1 VIVELDKAEFEK
13 GKPARALYDRIL
25 EFLAVNRGEAY
36 TEGDIGKEMMQ
47 AEGGDPVLQSLT
59 VVGRQAV
66 VLAALDDLIR
76 EGKVVARKHGWNT
89 YCMYGNSGAVSRS
102 PSTKPE

>member
-1 VIVELDKAEFEK
+1 VIVKLDRAEFEK

-25 EFLAVNRGEAY
+25 DFLAMNRDNAY

-47 AEGGDPVLQSLT
+47 ADGGDPVLQSLT

-76 EGKVVARKHGWNT
+76 EGKIVARKHSWNT
-89 YCMYGNSGAVSRS
+89 YYMYSNSSAVSLG